1 MCLATHEWQ
10 AMTFYKGYDDGMGGL
25 HSRHGGGSFLA
36 RCGQDTSANTW
47 WYTSSNRIR
56 KGDTVT
62 GTTSAETGTSE
73 IVCRF
78 YPDKYVFE

>member
-1 MCLATHEWQ
+1 
-10 AMTFYKGYDDGMGGL
+10 MGGL
-25 HSRHGGGSFLA
+25 HSRPHGDGSFLA

-62 GTTSAETGTSE
+62 VTTSAETGTSE

-78 YPDKYVFE
+78 YPDKYVFG